1 MIRLLNAH
9 GQTKVKQKLTR
20 DEVKF
25 YLGIIIFVMLA
36 IISLGMVNSPMEEI
50 LLVIAG
56 LVWVIVTIWTMWS
69 D

>member
-1 MIRLLNAH
+1 MIRLLNAQ

-36 IISLGMVNSPMEEI
+36 IISLGMVNSPMEEYR
-50 LLVIAG
+50 
-56 LVWVIVTIWTMWS
+56 WS
-69 D
+69 GMGNCNHMDYVE